1 MRQVRNKRK
10 LDATIWFITI
20 VLFYMIFV
28 VIPTERGSLTLPG
41 LLRVK
46 FV

>member
-10 LDATIWFITI
+10 MDATIWFITV

-28 VIPTERGSLTLPG
+28 VTPTEIGSLTLSG

>member
-20 VLFYMIFV
+20 VLFYMIFDV
-28 VIPTERGSLTLPG
+28 TLTERGSLILSG